1 LKISNRL
8 GKLRQRMSEKETEA
22 ILISQPENRH
32 YLSGFNGSSGFLL
45 ITPGSAILATDFR
58 YVEQAEMQSPD
69 YNIFKIAGDI
79 EGWFPDLIDGLSIR
93 RLGFESDHLS
103 FDMHRRLSNI
113 LDDSRLQTRLVP
125 ITGLA
130 EPIRAVK
137 EPEEIELIT
146 QAISISDTALDKV
159 AATIQADMGMIEEDV
174 AWEIERTLRNN
185 GSQTLPFDVIVASGA
200 NAALPHARPSQRAI
214 QSGEPIVIDIGAR
227 VQGYSSDLS
236 RTICL
241 GTADDTFK
249 RVYKVVMEAQMAA
262 ITGITEGMTGAQADG
277 FAREIIE
284 RAGYGD
290 SFGHG
295 LGHGL
300 GLSPHEKPHLS
311 PNSGDAL
318 GNGMVFTIEPGVY
331 LTGWGGVRIE
341 DTVIMENGKI
351 RVLSQ
356 AQKMEVGV

>member
-1 LKISNRL
+1 
-8 GKLRQRMSEKETEA
+8 
-22 ILISQPENRH
+22 
-32 YLSGFNGSSGFLL
+32 
-45 ITPGSAILATDFR
+45 
-58 YVEQAEMQSPD
+58 
-69 YNIFKIAGDI
+69 
-79 EGWFPDLIDGLSIR
+79 
-93 RLGFESDHLS
+93 
-103 FDMHRRLSNI
+103 
-113 LDDSRLQTRLVP
+113 
-125 ITGLA
+125 
-130 EPIRAVK
+130 
-137 EPEEIELIT
+137 
-146 QAISISDTALDKV
+146 
-159 AATIQADMGMIEEDV
+159 
-174 AWEIERTLRNN
+174 ERTLRNN

-200 NAALPHARPSQRAI
+200 NAALPHARPSRRTI
-214 QSGEPIVIDIGAR
+214 QPGEPIVIDIGAR

-311 PNSGDAL
+311 PNSGGAL

>member
-8 GKLRQRMSEKETEA
+8 GKLHQRMAEKETEA
-22 ILISQPENRH
+22 ILISQPESRH

-79 EGWFPDLIDGLSIR
+79 EGWFPGLIDGLSIR
-93 RLGFESDHLS
+93 RLGFESDHLG
-103 FDMHRRLSNI
+103 FGMYRRLSNI
-113 LDDSRLQTRLVP
+113 LDDSGLQTRLVP
-125 ITGLA
+125 ITGLV

-146 QAISISDTALDKV
+146 QAVAISDTALDKV
-159 AATIQADMGMIEEDV
+159 VATIQAGMMEEEV
-174 AWEIERTLRNN
+174 AWEIEKSLRDN
-185 GSQTLPFDVIVASGA
+185 GSQSLPFEVIVASGA
-200 NAALPHARPSQRAI
+200 NAALPHARPSRRAI
-214 QSGEPIVIDIGAR
+214 QPGEPLVIDIGAR
-227 VQGYSSDLS
+227 VQGYNSDLS

-241 GTADDTFK
+241 SPADDTFK
-249 RVYKVVMEAQMAA
+249 KVYKVVLEAQMAA
-262 ITGITEGMTGAQADG
+262 ITSITEGMTGAQADG

-284 RAGYGD
+284 GAGYGD

-311 PNSGDAL
+311 PNSEDVL
-318 GNGMVFTIEPGVY
+318 VNGMVFTIEPGIY
-331 LTGWGGVRIE
+331 LTGWGGVRTE

-356 AQKMEVGV
+356 AQKMEVGI